1 MGFGLLNVNMISKM
15 KKRIILL
22 VISIIISLDV
32 YSICYNG
39 NGIQNCKETDSIN
52 KQKCIQLVSVF
63 TEYYK
68 QKDFVT
74 AYKSWSWV
82 FKNCPKN
89 SINTYKYAPRILN
102 AKIKEDKENKSFY
115 VDTLLMVFDQRIECF
130 GQRGYVLGLKG
141 YELLR
146 FDKSKAQEAY
156 TYLEESIELDRNSS
170 SVQAVE
176 GYMKSLVILEK
187 SALKTKL
194 DVIEGYAK
202 VSEII
207 DYNIN
212 NQTKTAKNFIKKSAK
227 IEDLFTPY
235 ANCDDLE
242 QLFSSK
248 FDKTTNDL
256 TLLKKIS
263 KLLKSKKCMD
273 SDLFFNVSSRLYEL
287 DPSAS
292 SANLMANMCIA
303 KRNFSLAIKYS
314 NEAISLE
321 EDASKKADYYL
332 TLADAYRYSG
342 SYSSA
347 RNSIYNALKIRSGW
361 GKAYVSLGNTYI
373 AGLNQC
379 GEEEFSKKAVYWIAV
394 DAFQKALSDPE
405 FKKIAAKQ
413 ISIYSRYFPSIEEC
427 FFNGLTPNDEY
438 NVGCWIN
445 KKTIIRTS
453 D

>member
-1 MGFGLLNVNMISKM
+1 MGFGLLNVNMINKM

-32 YSICYNG
+32 YSLCYNST
-39 NGIQNCKETDSIN
+39 GIQKCKETDSIN
-52 KQKCIQLVSVF
+52 KQTCIQKVSVF
-63 TEYYK
+63 TEKYK

-82 FKNCPKN
+82 FKNCPKQ
-89 SINTYKYAPRILN
+89 SINTYKYAPRILK
-102 AKIKEDKENKSFY
+102 AKIKEDQANKSSY
-115 VDTLLMVFDQRIECF
+115 IDTLLMVFDQRIECF
-130 GQRGYVLGLKG
+130 GQKGYVLGLKG

-146 FDKSKAQEAY
+146 FDKSKVEEAY
-156 TYLEESIELDRNSS
+156 IFLEQSIELDQNNS

-176 GYMKSLVILEK
+176 GYMKSLVMLEK
-187 SALKTKL
+187 LDLKTKL

-202 VSEII
+202 VSDII

-212 NQTKTAKNFIKKSAK
+212 NQTKTAKNFIKQSTK
-227 IEDLFTPY
+227 IENYFTPY

-242 QLFSSK
+242 NLFSSK

-256 TLLKKIS
+256 TFLKKIS
-263 KLLKSKKCMD
+263 KLLKSKKCVD
-273 SDLFFNVSSRLYEL
+273 SELFFDVSSRLYEL

-292 SANLMANMCIA
+292 SANLMANICIS
-303 KRNFSLAIKYS
+303 KKNFSLAIKYT

-321 EDASKKADYYL
+321 EDAFKKADYYL

-342 SYSSA
+342 SYSAA
-347 RNSIYNALKIRSGW
+347 RNCIYNALKNRSNW
-361 GKAYVSLGNTYI
+361 GKAYVSLGNVYI
-373 AGLNQC
+373 AGINQC
-379 GEEEFSKKAVYWIAV
+379 AEDEFSRKAVYWIAI
-394 DAFQKALSDPE
+394 DAFQQALSDPE
-405 FKKIAAKQ
+405 SKKIAAKQ
-413 ISIYSRYFPSIEEC
+413 ISIYSKYFPSVEEC
-427 FFNGLTPNDEY
+427 FFNGLEPKSEY
-438 NVGCWIN
+438 HVGCWIN